1 MRENSVYTSYIFRNN
16 RIKNLIRYLSNQ
28 MIQLSVLKKAAAL
41 FFVVCFCTAA
51 LLQAQSQ
58 NFRHVTPRDGLPS
71 GFIWK
76 ITEDSRGLMW
86 IGTNTGLGKYDG
98 YSTTAYTNDVQDS
111 TTISGGI
118 VYDILEYDETTF
130 FVATDGGLNIF
141 NPATEV
147 FEDLSLPDS
156 LPETSTVRDLL
167 LINDQSMWIGS
178 SAGLFHV
185 DPSTIQGD
193 NILIEFFPVP
203 GTQGEQVSGIT
214 AIASDSLKNL
224 WVGTDSTLFKFDM
237 QTKSYADIGS
247 VSDDA
252 KQVIEGNIW
261 SMLYTSGGDLLI
273 TSTTGL
279 AILESDGNE
288 IKEVK
293 QLGEFGVNE
302 LRSAS
307 FQSVTEDSE
316 GKIWLGTGLAG
327 ALHWD
332 INTGEAEINRAASE
346 NNNTVASNDVHYAF
360 EDTQGNIWFG
370 YHYEGASIMYSESW
384 NYDVYKP
391 FPDLPDDDPKNTITY
406 ASFDD
411 DGILWA
417 TTSNGLIK
425 DLGSENQQYF
435 PLSINSVGPLLQIK
449 AIYDGKLFLITQSIV
464 GSAYQTDLIV
474 FDEENQG
481 GQFSLLETPED
492 LNLTPGNATKIGNFY
507 YSGVFN
513 SNKIVRL
520 DLENGEMQT
529 TDLPVQGEYPEALL
543 SASAPQFIQDNELYV
558 QIYFIAIPSGEKFE
572 GFIIDLET
580 GEIRAQNI
588 VIDTTILGLQPPLV
602 SSYEQGVVYLNT
614 ASGLFRIDNL
624 NSSYTVLFED
634 QVSLLREGSL
644 LMTEDEEGYIWLN
657 NLTGLTRLDPLTES
671 LEYFEVPRDEYV
683 TSRAFPVTLSNGE
696 ILFPGNSSY
705 IRFNPADLR
714 GTQPDGETLI
724 TSMQAGN
731 DEYNL
736 VYNELE
742 PEIES
747 YQNTLT
753 FNFLGI
759 DMRNPSSVNYRY
771 RILGSD
777 NEQWTQVGTQRS
789 VFIPNLSP
797 GNYKFEVQSGSQ
809 FGSFDG
815 QMASVSFSVLPPW
828 WNTYPAYLVYLFLI
842 AALVAGLARYQKKRV
857 LDKERERARE
867 KELAQAREIEKAY
880 ENLKAAQ
887 EQLVQQEKLAS
898 LGQLTAGIAHEIK
911 NTLNFVNNFSDLS
924 IELIQEIK
932 EDLNSV
938 SKNIPDD
945 DREKIE
951 EALDALTDV
960 DGNLKKIYQ
969 HGSRADSIV
978 KSMLQHSRG
987 GSGKPEPTDLNAL
1000 IREYANL
1007 SFHGMRAGEDPI
1019 NVDIDLQLDD
1029 SIDKVPLVAEDFS
1042 RVILNLCNNA
1052 FDAMREKIKL
1062 KNENGS
1068 DVENASHSKSE
1079 PYLPKITVRTF
1090 KDNGSVM
1097 VEVEDN
1103 GPGIPKGIK
1112 EQILQ
1117 PFFTTKKGTQGTGLG
1132 LSITNDIIKAHG
1144 GRLDVES
1151 VPGEL
1156 TRFKILISKN

>member
-1 MRENSVYTSYIFRNN
+1 
-16 RIKNLIRYLSNQ
+16 

-51 LLQAQSQ
+51 VLQAQSQ

-76 ITEDSRGLMW
+76 ITEDSKGFIW

-118 VYDILEYDETTF
+118 VYDILEYDETIF

-147 FEDLSLPDS
+147 FEGLSLPDS

-193 NILIEFFPVP
+193 NLLIEFFPVP

-279 AILESDGNE
+279 AILENGGNE

-307 FQSVTEDSE
+307 FQSATEDSE

-332 INTGEAEINRAASE
+332 PKTGEAEIYRSSGDD
-346 NNNTVASNDVHYAF
+346 NNTVVSNDVHYAF
-360 EDTQGNIWFG
+360 EDAQGNMWFG

-384 NYDVYKP
+384 NYEVSVP
-391 FPDLPDDDPKNTITY
+391 FPELPADDPSNTVTH
-406 ASFDD
+406 AKMDD
-411 DGILWA
+411 NGMLWA
-417 TTSNGLIK
+417 TTASGLIR
-425 DLGSENQQYF
+425 DLGGEDQVYF
-435 PLSINSVGPLLQIK
+435 PLPFTETGPLFLINLIHDNK
-449 AIYDGKLFLITQSIV
+449 IYLITQSVV
-464 GSAYQTDLIV
+464 GQSYQTEFIV
-474 FDEENQG
+474 FDDNNQDDP
-481 GQFSLLETPED
+481 FSVLKVPNE
-492 LNLTPGNATKIGNFY
+492 LNLTPGNSSQLGNMHY
-507 YSGVFN
+507 YAVFN
-513 SNKIVRL
+513 SNRIVRL
-520 DLENGEMQT
+520 DLESGEMDT
-529 TDLPVQGEYPEALL
+529 IELPVQGDYPEAVLTV
-543 SASAPQFIQDNELYV
+543 SVPEFIHENELYA
-558 QIYFIAIPSGEKFE
+558 QHYFIGLPDGTKIENFIVDLKTGGIRTNEFE
-572 GFIIDLET
+572 IDDLII
-580 GEIRAQNI
+580 
-588 VIDTTILGLQPPLV
+588 GLQPPLV
-602 SSYEQGVVYLNT
+602 SSYELGIVYLNT
-614 ASGLFRIDNL
+614 IQGFFRLDYL
-624 NSSYTVLFED
+624 NNNYTILFED
-634 QVSLLREGSL
+634 QTSLLREGSL

-657 NLTGLTRLDPLTES
+657 NLTGLSRLDPITEN
-671 LEYFEVPRDEYV
+671 LEYFEVPREEY
-683 TSRAFPVTLSNGE
+683 TPSRAVPSNLANGE
-696 ILFPGNSSY
+696 VFFPGSLSY
-705 IRFNPADLR
+705 IKFDPTDLR
-714 GTQPDGETLI
+714 GTQPVGETLI
-724 TSMQAGN
+724 TSLQAG
-731 DEYNL
+731 DEEFDLIYNAT
-736 VYNELE
+736 E

-747 YQNTLT
+747 DQNSLT
-753 FNFLGI
+753 FNFLGNDLRDPASI
-759 DMRNPSSVNYRY
+759 HYRY
-771 RILGSD
+771 RILGSE
-777 NEQWTQVGTQRS
+777 NEQWTRVGTQRS

-797 GNYKFEVQSGSQ
+797 GDYKFEVQSGSQ
-809 FGSFDG
+809 FGSFND
-815 QMASVSFSVLPPW
+815 QSASLVFSVLPPW
-828 WNTYPAYLVYLFLI
+828 WNTIPAYIMYVLLLGGFIFGADRMQRRRLI
-842 AALVAGLARYQKKRV
+842 Q
-857 LDKERERARE
+857 KERERSRE
-867 KELAQAREIEKAY
+867 KELVQAREIEKAY

-911 NTLNFVNNFSDLS
+911 NPLNFVNNFSELS
-924 IELIQEIK
+924 LELVEEVRDEIRQMTGNGRQEDSPPEVSAEAERRRGVSDRAQNDRLDPKLTLEILEDIEM
-932 EDLNSV
+932 
-938 SKNIPDD
+938 
-945 DREKIE
+945 
-951 EALDALTDV
+951 
-960 DGNLKKIYQ
+960 NLKKIHE
-969 HGSRADSIV
+969 HGTRADSIV

-987 GSGKPEPTDLNAL
+987 GTGDMEPADLNG
-1000 IREYANL
+1000 IIKEYANL
-1007 SFHGMRAGEDPI
+1007 CFHGMRAGKNPI
-1019 NVDIDLQLDD
+1019 NVDIDLQLEESLGD
-1029 SIDKVPLVAEDFS
+1029 VPLIAEDFC
-1042 RVILNLCNNA
+1042 RVIVNLINNA
-1052 FDAMREKIKL
+1052 FDAMREKQASGYKAQSTGDYEPKL
-1062 KNENGS
+1062 TVRTRSENGS
-1068 DVENASHSKSE
+1068 VT
-1079 PYLPKITVRTF
+1079 I
-1090 KDNGSVM
+1090 
-1097 VEVEDN
+1097 EVEDN
-1103 GPGIPKGIK
+1103 GPGIPEEMRGK
-1112 EQILQ
+1112 ILQ

-1144 GRLDVES
+1144 GKLDVES